1 MYFVTHCLLRPISFL
16 DDDVAQKGKGLM
28 EHGDLEM
35 PPSLNPQHPLGAV
48 PDDRIAQLA
57 QELVERDEVGA
68 PSYPFVYL

>member
-16 DDDVAQKGKGLM
+16 DDHVTQKGKGLM
-28 EHGDLEM
+28 EHGDLAK
-35 PPSLNPQHPLGAV
+35 PPSLNPQHPLGVV

-68 PSYPFVYL
+68 PSYPFIYL